1 MHFSTQKTVTTLRN
15 GKLHLVVS
23 TENDVT
29 LSTITNFDLHDMSH
43 YKRDRDWLQTQDQ
56 VDRCLDIY

>member
-1 MHFSTQKTVTTLRN
+1 MHFSAQKTVTTLRN

-29 LSTITNFDLHDMSH
+29 LTTITNFDLDDMSH